1 MREMPVLARV
11 TPVQS
16 SLLVIFLTQRT
27 VLVCPPLRSRLCGH
41 TVSPQLPFLCLAL
54 SFDSLL
60 FGLPLYA
67 LTASI
72 SIGRVP
78 QTR

>member
-1 MREMPVLARV
+1 MRGVPGPTRP
-11 TPVQS
+11 TRVQS
-16 SLLVIFLTQRT
+16 SLLVSFLTQRT
-27 VLVCPPLRSRLCGH
+27 VLVCPPLRSRLSWH
-41 TVSPQLPFLCLAL
+41 TLRPQLSFLCLAL

-60 FGLPLYA
+60 RGLPPHA

-72 SIGRVP
+72 SIGRVA